1 MKKWLVV
8 LIFLILAPTSIFVG
22 VNEVTVSGLMEG
34 NPMQWLLLAK
44 TRIPRTISLIL
55 AGGMLSISGRIMQHF
70 MQNKFV
76 SANTIGMMDSARLGI
91 LVVMLF
97 YPTGSSLMKAFVAFL
112 FSYAGVLLFL
122 SLSRLLPKG
131 DSLILPLAGVM
142 FGNVISAIAIFFA
155 YHYQLIQ
162 NMSAWLQGNFATVM
176 EGSYELIYLTVPVV
190 IVLYVLGYQITV
202 AGLGEELSTSLGMNY
217 QRLQF
222 VTFAFVAYGE
232 GSRFAIVHDTSGF
245 AQADDTIE
253 ASTHGQNV
261 SYEYILE
268 KNPDILFVVDRTQA
282 IGGDTSNNDM
292 ADNELVKQTNAGKNN
307 KVIQIDPQVW
317 SLAGSGLESS
327 KIMIDDVNQA
337 FD

>member
-8 LIFLILAPTSIFVG
+8 LIFLILATTSIFVG

-34 NPMQWLLLAK
+34 NRMQWLLLAK

-112 FSYAGVLLFL
+112 FSYVGVLLFL

-176 EGSYELIYLTVPVV
+176 KGSYELIYLTVPVV
-190 IVLYVLGYQITV
+190 IVLYVLGYPITV

-222 VTFAFVAYGE
+222 VTFAFVALGNSSVLLMIGTIPFLGVVVPNLISLFYGDHLKNTLGVTLIF
-232 GSRFAIVHDTSGF
+232 GSTFLLF
-245 AQADDTIE
+245 C
-253 ASTHGQNV
+253 
-261 SYEYILE
+261 
-268 KNPDILFVVDRTQA
+268 DILARVVIA
-282 IGGDTSNNDM
+282 PYEVPVSVVMGIISG
-292 ADNELVKQTNAGKNN
+292 ALFLFLLVRGRR
-307 KVIQIDPQVW
+307 
-317 SLAGSGLESS
+317 L
-327 KIMIDDVNQA
+327 
-337 FD
+337 

>member
-190 IVLYVLGYQITV
+190 IVLYVLGYPITV
-202 AGLGEELSTSLGMNY
+202 AGLG
-217 QRLQF
+217 
-222 VTFAFVAYGE
+222 
-232 GSRFAIVHDTSGF
+232 
-245 AQADDTIE
+245 
-253 ASTHGQNV
+253 
-261 SYEYILE
+261 
-268 KNPDILFVVDRTQA
+268 
-282 IGGDTSNNDM
+282 
-292 ADNELVKQTNAGKNN
+292 
-307 KVIQIDPQVW
+307 
-317 SLAGSGLESS
+317 
-327 KIMIDDVNQA
+327 
-337 FD
+337 

>member
-8 LIFLILAPTSIFVG
+8 LIFLILATTSIFVG

-34 NPMQWLLLAK
+34 NPMQWFLLAK

-112 FSYAGVLLFL
+112 FSYVGVLLFL

-222 VTFAFVAYGE
+222 ATFAFVALGNSSVLLMIGTIPFLGVVVPNLISLFYGDHLKNTLGVTLIF
-232 GSRFAIVHDTSGF
+232 GSTFLLF
-245 AQADDTIE
+245 C
-253 ASTHGQNV
+253 
-261 SYEYILE
+261 
-268 KNPDILFVVDRTQA
+268 DILARVVIA
-282 IGGDTSNNDM
+282 PYEVPVSVVMGIIGG
-292 ADNELVKQTNAGKNN
+292 ALFLFLLVRGRR
-307 KVIQIDPQVW
+307 
-317 SLAGSGLESS
+317 L
-327 KIMIDDVNQA
+327 
-337 FD
+337 

>member
-8 LIFLILAPTSIFVG
+8 LIFLILAITSIFVG

-34 NPMQWLLLAK
+34 NRMQWLLLAK

-97 YPTGSSLMKAFVAFL
+97 YPTSSSLMKAFVAFL
-112 FSYAGVLLFL
+112 FSYVGVLLFL

-176 EGSYELIYLTVPVV
+176 AGSYELIYLTVPVV

-222 VTFAFVAYGE
+222 VTFAFVALGNSSVLLMIGTIPFLGVVVPNLISLFYGDHLKNTMGVTLIF
-232 GSRFAIVHDTSGF
+232 GSTFLLF
-245 AQADDTIE
+245 C
-253 ASTHGQNV
+253 
-261 SYEYILE
+261 
-268 KNPDILFVVDRTQA
+268 DILARVVIA
-282 IGGDTSNNDM
+282 PYEVPVSVVMGIIGG
-292 ADNELVKQTNAGKNN
+292 ALFLFLLVRGRR
-307 KVIQIDPQVW
+307 
-317 SLAGSGLESS
+317 L
-327 KIMIDDVNQA
+327 
-337 FD
+337 